1 MDDNDVPEVKT
12 AYAASLDEWQSIAGQ
27 RFVPVRVSAPGEF
40 TASMRW
46 RVIEGAT
53 LSEITASAHRVQRL
67 APSSADGP
75 CPPVKLSLQI
85 HGTGVV
91 AQDGR
96 RALLRPGDVAIYD
109 TSRPYT
115 LEFPADQRC
124 LIMTFP
130 QENLGVAP
138 DLLEQITAVRLPGD
152 DGIGNVIA
160 PYMQQLVRN
169 LDSLSGVAGARLLRS
184 GYDLLATF
192 VYARMAQLRRIDP
205 KRDELRTYQLYI
217 DAHLHEPTLSASSV
231 AKAHYISVRYL
242 QYLFREEGTTVSEYI
257 RKRRLDHCRL
267 DLADPAQATTP
278 VLHIAQRWGFRDAS
292 HFSKLF
298 RTSFGVSPRDF
309 RATAVSA

>member
-1 MDDNDVPEVKT
+1 MDDEEVPEVKT
-12 AYAASLDEWQSIAGQ
+12 AHAASLDEWQDIAGQ
-27 RFVPVRVSAPGEF
+27 RFVPVQVSATGEF
-40 TASMRW
+40 TARMRW

-53 LSEITASAHRVQRL
+53 LSEITASAHRVRRL
-67 APSSADGP
+67 PPTSSDGP
-75 CPPVKLSLQI
+75 NTPVKLSLQLA
-85 HGTGVV
+85 GTGLV

-96 RALLRPGDVAIYD
+96 DALLRPGDVAIYD

-130 QENLGVAP
+130 HENLDVAP

-160 PYMQQLVRN
+160 PYMRQLVQN
-169 LDSLSGVAGARLLRS
+169 LDSLSGVAGARLVRS

-192 VYARMAQLRRIDP
+192 LHSRMAQLRGMDP
-205 KRDELRTYQLYI
+205 KRDEVRSYKLFIDSHLR
-217 DAHLHEPTLSASSV
+217 EPSLSASSV
-231 AKAHYISVRYL
+231 AQAHYISVRYL
-242 QYLFREEGTTVSEYI
+242 QYLFQEDGTTVSEYI
-257 RKRRLDHCRL
+257 RRQRLEHCRL
-267 DLADPAQATTP
+267 DLADPAQAETS

-298 RTSFGVSPRDF
+298 RTNFGVSPRDF
-309 RATAVSA
+309 RAAAVSA